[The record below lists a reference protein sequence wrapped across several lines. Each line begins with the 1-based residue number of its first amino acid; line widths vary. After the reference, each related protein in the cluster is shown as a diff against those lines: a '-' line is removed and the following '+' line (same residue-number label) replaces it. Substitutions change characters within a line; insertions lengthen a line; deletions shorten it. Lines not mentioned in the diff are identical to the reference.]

1 MTETIQ
7 EIIRRVS
14 KDQPEIFLQNH
25 EGYYRHSDISALL
38 REIAR
43 LRSSD
48 NPWDIYEDWE
58 HFLGTEVGS
67 EFMDI
72 PAQIRIQIFSETTT
86 VEDSVAAA
94 RAWLAGHRD

>member
-7 EIIRRVS
+7 EIISRVS
-14 KDQPEIFLQNH
+14 KAKPKVFLQNH
-25 EGYYRHSDISALL
+25 EGFYRHSDISAIL

-48 NPWDIYEDWE
+48 NPWDIYEDWG
-58 HFLGTEVGS
+58 HFVGAEVGS
-67 EFMDI
+67 EFLDI
-72 PAQIRIQIFSETTT
+72 PAQIRTAIFSETVT
-86 VEDSVAAA
+86 VEESVAAA

>member
-1 MTETIQ
+1 MTDTIQ
-7 EIIRRVS
+7 EIISRVS
-14 KDQPEIFLQNH
+14 KAQPKVFLQNH

-43 LRSSD
+43 LRSSV

-58 HFLGTEVGS
+58 HLVGNEVGS
-67 EFMDI
+67 EFLDI
-72 PAQIRIQIFSETTT
+72 PAKIRTEIFSETMT
-86 VEDSVAAA
+86 VEESVAAA